1 MFVQPLSANHV
12 EYIQNL
18 DIEADAR
25 MLRETL
31 HICEEAVDYFIASNT
46 LLKAGVNAGL
56 TLYDIAVL
64 CCRNDNLAEVPS
76 MMEKLMDMAAELAH
90 VAVESDRWHHSAASR
105 ALVEQLRPQHRS
117 STNSHG
123 ANPRLFFKASSS
135 ADLSSHSREINEF
148 DPEDS
153 PNMAQSS
160 ASDSSSNN
168 GDEDEDQEDCDQWA
182 ASFIADLTEI
192 QQFSA
197 SRPVRSSSV
206 SSDDD
211 DSSGSPKG
219 FWHVPPGHAKS
230 MDADDGSIT
239 SSPRSSSRKVLE
251 LDDLEHESLVDG
263 KPSGDVMMD
272 DNPTRSESV
281 DSLPFVPPKVVN
293 FTVEAIHDVPK
304 SDSSGGMIRSKSYT
318 ALSATTGRLRKM
330 SNPSRRSMN
339 KLSHNNDQ
347 YKRYF
352 HKFIELVIDRET
364 TAALHNSK
372 HENTS
377 V

>member
-1 MFVQPLSANHV
+1 
-12 EYIQNL
+12 
-18 DIEADAR
+18 
-25 MLRETL
+25 
-31 HICEEAVDYFIASNT
+31 
-46 LLKAGVNAGL
+46 
-56 TLYDIAVL
+56 
-64 CCRNDNLAEVPS
+64 
-76 MMEKLMDMAAELAH
+76 
-90 VAVESDRWHHSAASR
+90 VESDRWHHSAASR
-105 ALVEQLRPQHRS
+105 ALVEQLRPQHRT

-135 ADLSSHSREINEF
+135 AELSSHSREINDF

-168 GDEDEDQEDCDQWA
+168 GDEDEYQEDCDQWA
-182 ASFIADLTEI
+182 ASFIADLTES

-197 SRPVRSSSV
+197 SRPARSSSV

-211 DSSGSPKG
+211 DSASSPKG

-230 MDADDGSIT
+230 MDVDDGSIT
-239 SSPRSSSRKVLE
+239 SSPQSSSRKVLE
-251 LDDLEHESLVDG
+251 LDDLENESLVDG
-263 KPSGDVMMD
+263 KPSGDVILD
-272 DNPTRSESV
+272 DNPTRSDSV
-281 DSLPFVPPKVVN
+281 DSLPFIPPKVVN
-293 FTVEAIHDVPK
+293 FAVEAIHDVPK
-304 SDSSGGMIRSKSYT
+304 PDSSGGMIRSKSYT

-330 SNPSRRSMN
+330 SGPSRRSIN
-339 KLSHNNDQ
+339 KFSHNNDHHNNDH

-372 HENTS
+372 HGTTS
-377 V
+377 I